1 VVEADTKSR
10 FPQTTSPAGS
20 PGGRCLNATTI
31 DTSPLPT
38 TIRRLLAAAPLLL
51 GLSAPLAVSQA
62 VEAQGQGQ
70 PGTTRAAGRPTVSVP
85 DFKNNVTPSTWWWQ
99 GPVATNLA
107 HALANELQATGELQ
121 VVERQN
127 VGAVLS
133 EQEMAELGLV
143 RKGSNAARK
152 GQLTGARYI
161 VLGTVTSF
169 DSTVGEKGSSSNFG
183 VMGFGNNKQQLETQD
198 YVAIDVRVVDSTT
211 GEVVGA
217 RTVEGRATN
226 VAAAQQKGVSLL
238 PAAAGALLLFPNM
251 GRTGQV
257 LTGAAGTLN
266 FGNSSSEVQ
275 RTPPAKALRAALINA
290 SDYVACVLAPRGNC
304 LARYAAQDQQ
314 RRDRTGGVLRLE

>member
-1 VVEADTKSR
+1 MAHLLS
-10 FPQTTSPAGS
+10 
-20 PGGRCLNATTI
+20 
-31 DTSPLPT
+31 SPLSTP
-38 TIRRLLAAAPLLL
+38 IRRLLAAGPLLL
-51 GLSAPLAVSQA
+51 SLSAPLAVGQA
-62 VEAQGQGQ
+62 VQAQGQ
-70 PGTTRAAGRPTVSVP
+70 PGASRAAGRPTVSVP
-85 DFKNNVTPSTWWWQ
+85 DFKNTVTPSTWWWQ
-99 GPVATNLA
+99 GPVATDLA

-143 RKGSNAARK
+143 RKGPNAARK

-169 DSTVGEKGSSSNFG
+169 DSRVGEKGSSSNFG
-183 VMGFGNNKQQLETQD
+183 LLGFGNNKQQLETQD

-217 RTVEGRATN
+217 RTVEGRASN

-304 LARYAAQDQQ
+304 LARFEAQDQQ

>member
-1 VVEADTKSR
+1 MAHLLS
-10 FPQTTSPAGS
+10 SPWS
-20 PGGRCLNATTI
+20 TPM
-31 DTSPLPT
+31 
-38 TIRRLLAAAPLLL
+38 RRLLAAAPLLIAI
-51 GLSAPLAVSQA
+51 GAPLASGQA
-62 VEAQGQGQ
+62 ALAQSGA
-70 PGTTRAAGRPTVSVP
+70 PRPAARPTVSVP
-85 DFKNNVTPSTWWWQ
+85 DFKNTVTPSTWWWQ
-99 GPVATNLA
+99 GPVATDLA

-133 EQEMAELGLV
+133 EQEMTELGLV
-143 RKGSNAARK
+143 RKGPNAARK
-152 GQLTGARYI
+152 GQLTGARSI

-169 DSTVGEKGSSSNFG
+169 DSRVGEKGSSSNFG
-183 VMGFGNNKQQLETQD
+183 LLGFGNNKQQLETQD

-211 GEVVGA
+211 GEVIGS

-266 FGNSSSEVQ
+266 FGNTSSEMQ
-275 RTPPAKALRAALINA
+275 RTPPAKALRAALIDA
-290 SDYVACVLAPRGNC
+290 SGYVACVLAPRGNC
-304 LARYAAQDQQ
+304 LAQYAAQDQQ
-314 RRDRTGGVLRLE
+314 RRDRTGNVLRLE

>member
-62 VEAQGQGQ
+62 VEAQGQ

-266 FGNSSSEVQ
+266 FGNTSSEVQ
-275 RTPPAKALRAALINA
+275 RTPPAKALRAALIDA

>member
-1 VVEADTKSR
+1 MVILRSR
-10 FPQTTSPAGS
+10 AAAGRCRGAAGLLLALALTALPGAGQAQSGYPAG
-20 PGGRCLNATTI
+20 GGYR
-31 DTSPLPT
+31 PP
-38 TIRRLLAAAPLLL
+38 
-51 GLSAPLAVSQA
+51 
-62 VEAQGQGQ
+62 
-70 PGTTRAAGRPTVSVP
+70 RPTVSVP
-85 DFKNNVTPSTWWWQ
+85 DFKNTVTPSTWWWQ
-99 GPVATNLA
+99 GPVATDLA

-127 VGAVLS
+127 VAAVLS

-143 RKGSNAARK
+143 RKGPNAARK

-169 DSTVGEKGSSSNFG
+169 DSSVAEKGSSSNFG
-183 VMGFGNNKQQLETQD
+183 LLGFGNNKQQLETQD
-198 YVAIDVRVVDSTT
+198 YVAIDVRVVDSST
-211 GEVVGA
+211 GEVVGS

-266 FGNSSSEVQ
+266 FGNSTSEFQ
-275 RTPPAKALRAALINA
+275 RTPPAKALRAALIDA
-290 SDYVACVLAPRGNC
+290 SQYVACVLAPRDNC
-304 LARYAAQDQQ
+304 LARYAQLDQQ
-314 RRDRTGGVLRLE
+314 RRERTGSVLRLE

>member
-1 VVEADTKSR
+1 MVVSR
-10 FPQTTSPAGS
+10 LRRRPTRATQRRHLGAAG
-20 PGGRCLNATTI
+20 L
-31 DTSPLPT
+31 
-38 TIRRLLAAAPLLL
+38 LLAALSLAAPAASLAQ
-51 GLSAPLAVSQA
+51 APYL
-62 VEAQGQGQ
+62 QGSR
-70 PGTTRAAGRPTVSVP
+70 PRPTVSVP
-85 DFKNNVTPSTWWWQ
+85 DFKNTVTPSTWWWQ
-99 GPVATNLA
+99 GPVATDLA

-127 VGAVLS
+127 VAAVLS
-133 EQEMAELGLV
+133 EQEMAEMGLV
-143 RKGSNAARK
+143 RKGANAARK
-152 GQLTGARYI
+152 GQLSGARYI

-169 DSTVGEKGSSSNFG
+169 DTRVGEKGSTSNFG
-183 VMGFGNNKQQLETQD
+183 LLGFGNNKQQLETQD

-217 RTVEGRATN
+217 RTVEGRASN

-275 RTPPAKALRAALINA
+275 RTPPAKALRAALIDA

-304 LARYAAQDQQ
+304 LARFAAQDQQ

>member
-1 VVEADTKSR
+1 
-10 FPQTTSPAGS
+10 
-20 PGGRCLNATTI
+20 
-31 DTSPLPT
+31 
-38 TIRRLLAAAPLLL
+38 
-51 GLSAPLAVSQA
+51 
-62 VEAQGQGQ
+62 
-70 PGTTRAAGRPTVSVP
+70 VSVP
-85 DFKNNVTPSTWWWQ
+85 DFKNTVTPSTWWWQ
-99 GPVATNLA
+99 GPVATDLA
-107 HALANELQATGELQ
+107 HALANELQATGELK

-143 RKGSNAARK
+143 RKGPNAARK

-161 VLGTVTSF
+161 VLGTVTSY
-169 DSTVGEKGSSSNFG
+169 DSAVSEKGSTSNFG
-183 VMGFGNNKQQLETQD
+183 LLGFGNNKQQLETKD

-211 GEVVGA
+211 GEVIGA

-226 VAAAQQKGVSLL
+226 VAGAQQKGVSLL

-266 FGNSSSEVQ
+266 FGNTSSEVQ
-275 RTPPAKALRAALINA
+275 RTPPAKALRAALIDA

-304 LARYAAQDQQ
+304 LARYSAQDQQ
-314 RRDRTGGVLRLE
+314 RRDRTGGVLQLE